1 MTAWIAA
8 ATVNQLVMA
17 TKGQLEPRMVAS
29 AGGCSVRQDEAATR
43 QASRGWNGKHF
54 FGCV

>member
-1 MTAWIAA
+1 MTAWSAA

-43 QASRGWNGKHF
+43 QASSGWNGKHF
-54 FGCV
+54 GCVE

>member
-1 MTAWIAA
+1 MTAWSAA

-29 AGGCSVRQDEAATR
+29 AGGCSVRQDEAAIR
-43 QASRGWNGKHF
+43 QASSGWNGKHF
-54 FGCV
+54 DCVE

>member
-1 MTAWIAA
+1 MTAWSAA

-29 AGGCSVRQDEAATR
+29 AGGCSVRQDEAAIR
-43 QASRGWNGKHF
+43 QASSGWNGKHLD
-54 FGCV
+54 CVE